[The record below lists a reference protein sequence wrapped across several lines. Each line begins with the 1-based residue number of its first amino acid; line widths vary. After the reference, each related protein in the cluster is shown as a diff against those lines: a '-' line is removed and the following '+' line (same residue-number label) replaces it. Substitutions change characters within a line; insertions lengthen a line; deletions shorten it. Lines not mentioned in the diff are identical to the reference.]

1 MVYVPIPT
9 MSFSFGWRLT
19 GTVVAW
25 LPSVVVM
32 AGIFVVSS
40 MSSPPMSSNIPDVG
54 AHAVAYGVLGASFVC
69 GFTGAR
75 WRRVTFKTVALATV
89 CALVYGISDEFHQ
102 SFVPGRTAEF
112 RDLIADFCGAV
123 VGTGATL
130 VWSIVLTSRGRGQ

>member
-1 MVYVPIPT
+1 M
-9 MSFSFGWRLT
+9 W
-19 GTVVAW
+19 
-25 LPSVVVM
+25 

-54 AHAVAYGVLGASFVC
+54 AHAVVYAVLGASFVF

-112 RDLIADFCGAV
+112 RDLIADFCGAA

-130 VWSIVLTSRGRGQ
+130 VWSIVLASRGRAQ